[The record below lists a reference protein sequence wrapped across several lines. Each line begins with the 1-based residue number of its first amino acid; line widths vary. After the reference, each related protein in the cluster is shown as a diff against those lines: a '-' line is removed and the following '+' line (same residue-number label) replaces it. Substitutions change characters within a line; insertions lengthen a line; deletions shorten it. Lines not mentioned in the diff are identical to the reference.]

1 MTVPELLAGRYEL
14 RGILG
19 CGGMGE
25 IRDGWDT
32 RLGRPVAVKV
42 LRGEFGRRTD
52 ERRRFEAEARAAA
65 SLDDPHIVAVHD
77 SGEDAGVPY
86 IVMERLPGGTLADEI
101 ALGPMPQ
108 DRVRTILRDVAAAVA
123 AAHEAGILHRD
134 IKPANIL
141 FTEAGAVKVTDF
153 GIAKSAGEHYTR
165 TGELVGTVA
174 YLSPD
179 RLAGTPASAHDDL
192 YAVGAVGYEA
202 LTGRKPY
209 DYDNLLALARAI
221 THGPPPPLAAVRPD
235 VDPGLVAVIERAMA
249 RDPGQRFTSARNML
263 AALRG
268 RSFAAPVSEVPH
280 GPTREFTVAAP
291 LGPATT
297 PARLDA
303 TPESDP
309 GRRRILFAL
318 GVTTAVVV
326 ALLLLAWGRGGDA
339 PSVAGTSSVPVTT
352 PMPVDNPNS
361 PVTTAVSPSP
371 TFTTVPAPAP
381 IVPPVVPESGNGS
394 SGNGSSGNG
403 NEENGDEGRGNG
415 NEGRGNGDEGRGN
428 GNGNEGG
435 NPGRGNEGG
444 SNNGGGN
451 SGR

>member
-1 MTVPELLAGRYEL
+1 MPVPELLAGRYEL
-14 RGILG
+14 RGVLG

-42 LRGEFGRRTD
+42 LRGEFGRQPD
-52 ERRRFEAEARAAA
+52 VRRRFEAEARAAA

-108 DRVRTILRDVAAAVA
+108 DRVRAILIDVAAAVA
-123 AAHEAGILHRD
+123 AAHDAGILHRD
-134 IKPANIL
+134 IKPGNIL

-153 GIAKSAGEHYTR
+153 GIAKSAGEDYTR

-179 RLAGTPASAHDDL
+179 RLAGTPAGVHDDL
-192 YAVGAVGYEA
+192 YALGAVGYEA

-221 THGPPPPLAAVRPD
+221 TQGPPPPLAAARPD
-235 VDPGLVAVIERAMA
+235 VEPGLVAVIERAMA
-249 RDPGQRFTSARNML
+249 RDPGQRFTCARDML
-263 AALRG
+263 AALQG
-268 RSFAAPVSEVPH
+268 RPFAAPVNPVPH
-280 GPTREFTVAAP
+280 GPTREFTAAVP
-291 LGPATT
+291 LAPATT
-297 PARLDA
+297 AVRFDA
-303 TPESDP
+303 TPEPDP
-309 GRRRILFAL
+309 GRRRILLAL
-318 GVTTAVVV
+318 GVTTAVMV

-339 PSVAGTSSVPVTT
+339 PSVAGTSSVPVSI
-352 PMPVDNPNS
+352 PMPVGNPSS
-361 PVTTAVSPSP
+361 PGTSPGTSEASP
-371 TFTTVPAPAP
+371 TPVFTSVPAPAP

-394 SGNGSSGNG
+394 SENGSSGNGSSGNG
-403 NEENGDEGRGNG
+403 NEGN
-415 NEGRGNGDEGRGN
+415 GNGDEGRG
-428 GNGNEGG
+428 GGNEGG
-435 NPGRGNEGG
+435 N
-444 SNNGGGN
+444 SGGGN
-451 SGR
+451 SGGGNSGGGNGNSGR